1 MSTFPDCRYDGSYNV
16 DFLDEKDSEFV
27 KGFDYALETIINLF
41 SANLDVF
48 QNELT
53 ETLAEGETC
62 AEDEILSTKSDLY
75 DSIIEYYISIWLHWS
90 SRIISENNILL
101 SCIIEQ
107 WHEMERD
114 MLVTSMIDNMDD
126 ETYNLNRKIAIAKH
140 KGKYYDSRKFAITGE
155 KEFVEE

>member
-62 AEDEILSTKSDLY
+62 AEDEVFSTRSDLY
-75 DSIIEYYISIWLHWS
+75 D
-90 SRIISENNILL
+90 IISENNILL
-101 SCIIEQ
+101 GCIIEQ

-126 ETYNLNRKIAIAKH
+126 EIYNLNRKNAIAKNN
-140 KGKYYDSRKFAITGE
+140 GKYYDSRKFAITGE